1 MQITDWPEQNLLG
14 LLYLI
19 VLLLCCFGSGP
30 KWVWA
35 PVEALSAISL
45 VSQYLVGVK
54 AIQGWLFPAGCYGPH
69 PTPGCNA
76 IWAGLFA
83 SNDDPSWWDDW
94 SGPRFVSYAIGE
106 AKADFVRAQAA
117 RSLRLIPFM
126 ALQVSAILAQFCAI
140 LRNSS
145 YPPPP
150 AAGPLF
156 APEAT
161 RAIPRGRPLQGGSP
175 PEAAGARGDGGG
187 VSEVRARRV

>member
-69 PTPGCNA
+69 PCLLYT
-76 IWAGLFA
+76 
-83 SNDDPSWWDDW
+83 SPS
-94 SGPRFVSYAIGE
+94 PRDKRQS
-106 AKADFVRAQAA
+106 RMP
-117 RSLRLIPFM
+117 S
-126 ALQVSAILAQFCAI
+126 SA
-140 LRNSS
+140 
-145 YPPPP
+145 
-150 AAGPLF
+150 
-156 APEAT
+156 
-161 RAIPRGRPLQGGSP
+161 
-175 PEAAGARGDGGG
+175 
-187 VSEVRARRV
+187 

>member
-76 IWAGLFA
+76 IWAGTTGRV
-83 SNDDPSWWDDW
+83 SNTEHSVH
-94 SGPRFVSYAIGE
+94 PRFSHPHSSRHRPFRFQRRSVLVRSYC
-106 AKADFVRAQAA
+106 
-117 RSLRLIPFM
+117 
-126 ALQVSAILAQFCAI
+126 AILA
-140 LRNSS
+140 NS
-145 YPPPP
+145 
-150 AAGPLF
+150 AHLF
-156 APEAT
+156 
-161 RAIPRGRPLQGGSP
+161 
-175 PEAAGARGDGGG
+175 
-187 VSEVRARRV
+187 

>member
-83 SNDDPSWWDDW
+83 SNDDPSWC
-94 SGPRFVSYAIGE
+94 ATT
-106 AKADFVRAQAA
+106 
-117 RSLRLIPFM
+117 
-126 ALQVSAILAQFCAI
+126 AQFFAI
-140 LRNSS
+140 LRTYSD
-145 YPPPP
+145 
-150 AAGPLF
+150 AGSTLTFPGG
-156 APEAT
+156 T
-161 RAIPRGRPLQGGSP
+161 TGR
-175 PEAAGARGDGGG
+175 ARGLCRTR
-187 VSEVRARRV
+187 SAKPKLTL

>member
-14 LLYLI
+14 LLYLV

-83 SNDDPSWWDDW
+83 SNDDPSWC
-94 SGPRFVSYAIGE
+94 
-106 AKADFVRAQAA
+106 
-117 RSLRLIPFM
+117 
-126 ALQVSAILAQFCAI
+126 ALTAQFFAI
-140 LRNSS
+140 LRTYSD
-145 YPPPP
+145 
-150 AAGPLF
+150 AGSTLTLPGG
-156 APEAT
+156 T
-161 RAIPRGRPLQGGSP
+161 TGRGRGLCRTRS
-175 PEAAGARGDGGG
+175 
-187 VSEVRARRV
+187 ARRRPTS

>member
-1 MQITDWPEQNLLG
+1 MYISTAIVFIATLSIVFSNYPYAARNSGTILAQLWRAITLRRLLCLRYAPNAPGNMQITDWPEQNLLG

-94 SGPRFVSYAIGE
+94 RGPQFVSYAIGE

-126 ALQVSAILAQFCAI
+126 ALQVTGCHCH
-140 LRNSS
+140 
-145 YPPPP
+145 
-150 AAGPLF
+150 
-156 APEAT
+156 
-161 RAIPRGRPLQGGSP
+161 
-175 PEAAGARGDGGG
+175 
-187 VSEVRARRV
+187 